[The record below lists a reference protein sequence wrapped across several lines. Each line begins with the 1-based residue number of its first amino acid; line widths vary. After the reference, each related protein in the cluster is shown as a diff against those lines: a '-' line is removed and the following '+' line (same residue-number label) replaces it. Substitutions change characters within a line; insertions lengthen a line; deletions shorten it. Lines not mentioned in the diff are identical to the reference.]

1 MPFNKISK
9 LSFVF
14 FITLFSTILS
24 AQNDSNQ
31 KNENREARK
40 IAFFTTEMDLNS
52 EESQNFWPVVNE
64 MNIELKKIR
73 NKNAHGRMILVD
85 KKSEDLSD
93 KELEEI
99 LDARMQIGK
108 EQMDI
113 KIKYHEKFKKVLPIQ
128 KLAKFYQATR
138 EFKKLQSERK
148 NKTTTLE
155 KEKDN
160 TFKM

>member
-1 MPFNKISK
+1 
-9 LSFVF
+9 
-14 FITLFSTILS
+14 
-24 AQNDSNQ
+24 
-31 KNENREARK
+31 
-40 IAFFTTEMDLNS
+40 MDLNS

-64 MNIELKKIR
+64 MNLELKEIR
-73 NKNAHGRMILVD
+73 NKNAHGRMILMD

-113 KIKYHEKFKKVLPIQ
+113 KIKYYKKFKKVIPIQ

-148 NKTTTLE
+148 KQNNYNGERKR
-155 KEKDN
+155 
-160 TFKM
+160 

>member
-1 MPFNKISK
+1 MSFNKINK
-9 LSFVF
+9 LSIVLV
-14 FITLFSTILS
+14 ITLFSTILS
-24 AQNDSNQ
+24 AQNDSNM
-31 KNENREARK
+31 KKENREARK
-40 IAFFTTEMDLNS
+40 IAFFTTKMDLNS

-64 MNIELKKIR
+64 MNLELKEIR
-73 NKNAHGRMILVD
+73 NKNAHGRMILMD

-148 NKTTTLE
+148 KQNNYNGERKR
-155 KEKDN
+155 
-160 TFKM
+160 

>member
-9 LSFVF
+9 LSFVLV
-14 FITLFSTILS
+14 ITLFSTILS

-40 IAFFTTEMDLNS
+40 IAFFTTKMDLNS

-64 MNIELKKIR
+64 MNMELKKIR
-73 NKNAHGRMILVD
+73 NKNAHGRMILMD

-108 EQMDI
+108 EQIDI

-148 NKTTTLE
+148 K
-155 KEKDN
+155 
-160 TFKM
+160 

>member
-9 LSFVF
+9 LSFVLV
-14 FITLFSTILS
+14 ITLFSTILS
-24 AQNDSNQ
+24 AQNDSNE
-31 KNENREARK
+31 KKENREARK
-40 IAFFTTEMDLNS
+40 IAFFTTKMDLNT
-52 EESQNFWPVVNE
+52 EESHDFWPVVNE
-64 MNIELKKIR
+64 MNAELKEIR
-73 NKNAHGRMILVD
+73 NKNAHGRMILMD

-148 NKTTTLE
+148 KQNNYTGE
-155 KEKDN
+155 KKR
-160 TFKM
+160 

>member
-1 MPFNKISK
+1 MSFNKINK
-9 LSFVF
+9 LSIVLV
-14 FITLFSTILS
+14 ITLFSTILS
-24 AQNDSNQ
+24 AQNDSNM
-31 KNENREARK
+31 KKENREARK

-64 MNIELKKIR
+64 MNLELKEIR
-73 NKNAHGRMILVD
+73 NKNAHGRMILMD

-113 KIKYHEKFKKVLPIQ
+113 KIKYYKKFKKVIPIQ

-148 NKTTTLE
+148 KQNNYNGERKR
-155 KEKDN
+155 
-160 TFKM
+160 

>member
-1 MPFNKISK
+1 MSFNKINK
-9 LSFVF
+9 LSIVLV
-14 FITLFSTILS
+14 ITLFSTILS
-24 AQNDSNQ
+24 AQNDSNM
-31 KNENREARK
+31 KKENREARK

-64 MNIELKKIR
+64 MNLELKEIR
-73 NKNAHGRMILVD
+73 NKNAHGRMILMD

-148 NKTTTLE
+148 KQNNYTRERKR
-155 KEKDN
+155 
-160 TFKM
+160 

>member
-1 MPFNKISK
+1 MSFNKINK
-9 LSFVF
+9 LSIVLV
-14 FITLFSTILS
+14 ITLFSIVLS
-24 AQNDSNQ
+24 AQNDSNM
-31 KNENREARK
+31 KKENREARK

-73 NKNAHGRMILVD
+73 NKNAHGRMILMD

-148 NKTTTLE
+148 K
-155 KEKDN
+155 
-160 TFKM
+160 

>member
-1 MPFNKISK
+1 MSFNKINK
-9 LSFVF
+9 LSIVLV
-14 FITLFSTILS
+14 ITLFSTILS
-24 AQNDSNQ
+24 AQNDSNM
-31 KNENREARK
+31 KKENREARK

-64 MNIELKKIR
+64 MNLELKEIR
-73 NKNAHGRMILVD
+73 NKNAHGRMILMD

-148 NKTTTLE
+148 K
-155 KEKDN
+155 
-160 TFKM
+160 

>member
-1 MPFNKISK
+1 MSFNKINK
-9 LSFVF
+9 LSIVLV
-14 FITLFSTILS
+14 ITLFSTILS
-24 AQNDSNQ
+24 AQNDSNM
-31 KNENREARK
+31 KKENREARK

-64 MNIELKKIR
+64 MNLELKEIR
-73 NKNAHGRMILVD
+73 NKNAHGRMILMD

-128 KLAKFYQATR
+128 KLAKYYQATR

-148 NKTTTLE
+148 K
-155 KEKDN
+155 
-160 TFKM
+160 

>member
-9 LSFVF
+9 LSFVLV
-14 FITLFSTILS
+14 ITLFSTILS
-24 AQNDSNQ
+24 AQNDSNE
-31 KNENREARK
+31 KKENREARK
-40 IAFFTTEMDLNS
+40 IAFFTTKMDLNT
-52 EESQNFWPVVNE
+52 EESHDFWPVVNE
-64 MNIELKKIR
+64 MNAELKEIR
-73 NKNAHGRMILVD
+73 NKNAHGRMILMD

-148 NKTTTLE
+148 KQNNHTGERKR
-155 KEKDN
+155 
-160 TFKM
+160 

>member
-1 MPFNKISK
+1 MSFNKINK
-9 LSFVF
+9 LSIVLV
-14 FITLFSTILS
+14 ITLFSIVLS
-24 AQNDSNQ
+24 AQNDSNM
-31 KNENREARK
+31 KKENREARK

-64 MNIELKKIR
+64 MNLELKEIR
-73 NKNAHGRMILVD
+73 NKNAHGRMILMD

-148 NKTTTLE
+148 KQNNYTRERKR
-155 KEKDN
+155 
-160 TFKM
+160 

>member
-9 LSFVF
+9 LSFVLV
-14 FITLFSTILS
+14 ITLFSIVLS

-40 IAFFTTEMDLNS
+40 IAFFTTKMDLNS

-64 MNIELKKIR
+64 MNMELKKIR
-73 NKNAHGRMILVD
+73 NKNAHGRMILMD

-148 NKTTTLE
+148 K
-155 KEKDN
+155 
-160 TFKM
+160 

>member
-9 LSFVF
+9 LSFVLV
-14 FITLFSTILS
+14 ITLFSIVLS

-40 IAFFTTEMDLNS
+40 IAFFTTKMDLNS

-64 MNIELKKIR
+64 MNMELKKIR
-73 NKNAHGRMILVD
+73 NKNAHGRMILMD

-108 EQMDI
+108 EQIDI

-148 NKTTTLE
+148 K
-155 KEKDN
+155 
-160 TFKM
+160 

>member
-1 MPFNKISK
+1 MSFNKINK
-9 LSFVF
+9 LSIVLV
-14 FITLFSTILS
+14 ITLFSTILS
-24 AQNDSNQ
+24 AQNDSNM
-31 KNENREARK
+31 KKENREARK
-40 IAFFTTEMDLNS
+40 IAFFTTKMDLNS

-64 MNIELKKIR
+64 MNLELKEIR
-73 NKNAHGRMILVD
+73 NKNAHGRMILMD

-113 KIKYHEKFKKVLPIQ
+113 KIKYYKKFKKVIPIQ

-148 NKTTTLE
+148 KQNNYNGERKR
-155 KEKDN
+155 
-160 TFKM
+160 

>member
-1 MPFNKISK
+1 MSFNKINK
-9 LSFVF
+9 LSIVLV
-14 FITLFSTILS
+14 ITLFSIVLS
-24 AQNDSNQ
+24 AQNDSNM
-31 KNENREARK
+31 KKENREARK

-73 NKNAHGRMILVD
+73 NKNAHGRMILMD

-128 KLAKFYQATR
+128 KLAKYYQATR

-148 NKTTTLE
+148 K
-155 KEKDN
+155 
-160 TFKM
+160 

>member
-9 LSFVF
+9 LSFVLV
-14 FITLFSTILS
+14 ITLFSIVLS

-40 IAFFTTEMDLNS
+40 IAFFTTKMDLNS

-73 NKNAHGRMILVD
+73 NKNAHGRMILMD

-148 NKTTTLE
+148 K
-155 KEKDN
+155 
-160 TFKM
+160 

>member
-1 MPFNKISK
+1 MSFNKINK
-9 LSFVF
+9 LSIVLV
-14 FITLFSTILS
+14 ITLLSTILS
-24 AQNDSNQ
+24 AQNDSIM
-31 KNENREARK
+31 KKENREARK
-40 IAFFTTEMDLNS
+40 IAFFTTKMDLNS

-64 MNIELKKIR
+64 MNVELKEIR
-73 NKNAHGRMILVD
+73 NKNAHGRMILMD

-138 EFKKLQSERK
+138 EFKKLQFERK
-148 NKTTTLE
+148 IQNNYTGERKR
-155 KEKDN
+155 
-160 TFKM
+160 

>member
-1 MPFNKISK
+1 MSFNKINK
-9 LSFVF
+9 LSIVLV
-14 FITLFSTILS
+14 ITLLSTILS
-24 AQNDSNQ
+24 AQNDSIM
-31 KNENREARK
+31 KKENREARK
-40 IAFFTTEMDLNS
+40 IAFFTTKMDLNS

-64 MNIELKKIR
+64 MNVELKELR
-73 NKNAHGRMILVD
+73 NKNAHGRMILMD

-148 NKTTTLE
+148 KHNNKPAE
-155 KEKDN
+155 RKR
-160 TFKM
+160 

>member
-1 MPFNKISK
+1 MSFNKINK
-9 LSFVF
+9 LSIVLV
-14 FITLFSTILS
+14 ITLFSTILS
-24 AQNDSNQ
+24 AQNDSNT
-31 KNENREARK
+31 KKENREGRK
-40 IAFFTTEMDLNS
+40 IAFFTTKMDLNS

-64 MNIELKKIR
+64 MNLELKEIR
-73 NKNAHGRMILVD
+73 NKNAHGKMILMD

-99 LDARMQIGK
+99 LDARMLIGK

-138 EFKKLQSERK
+138 EFKKLQYERK
-148 NKTTTLE
+148 KQNNYTGERKR
-155 KEKDN
+155 
-160 TFKM
+160 

>member
-9 LSFVF
+9 LSFVLV
-14 FITLFSTILS
+14 ITLFSIVLS

-40 IAFFTTEMDLNS
+40 IAFFTTKMDLNS

-64 MNIELKKIR
+64 MNVELKELR
-73 NKNAHGRMILVD
+73 NKNAHGRMILMD

-108 EQMDI
+108 EQIDI

-148 NKTTTLE
+148 K
-155 KEKDN
+155 
-160 TFKM
+160 

>member
-9 LSFVF
+9 LSFVLV
-14 FITLFSTILS
+14 ITLFSIVLS

-40 IAFFTTEMDLNS
+40 IAFFTTKMDLNS

-64 MNIELKKIR
+64 MNIELKEIR
-73 NKNAHGRMILVD
+73 NKNAHGRMILMD
-85 KKSEDLSD
+85 KKSENLSD

-148 NKTTTLE
+148 K
-155 KEKDN
+155 
-160 TFKM
+160 

>member
-9 LSFVF
+9 LSFVLV
-14 FITLFSTILS
+14 ITLFSIVLS

-40 IAFFTTEMDLNS
+40 IAFFTTRMNLNS
-52 EESQNFWPVVNE
+52 EESQIFWPVVNE
-64 MNIELKKIR
+64 MNVELKKIR
-73 NKNAHGRMILVD
+73 NKNAHGRMILMD

-148 NKTTTLE
+148 K
-155 KEKDN
+155 
-160 TFKM
+160 